1 MNSNEGSIK
10 IAMIKMKKSFLGTG
24 FSYTCSSLIFKKNI
38 YYTVSIFYVKYISCI
53 TLISLT
59 ICSTLCIMSQ
69 TVGMIIY
76 VSFYLCR
83 LLLLTVNFVVCVL
96 FDPSLNVR
104 AGILKIITEM
114 FLPHI
119 GLSELEEECFSKI
132 LPKVHIMLF

>member
-1 MNSNEGSIK
+1 
-10 IAMIKMKKSFLGTG
+10 MKVILKLLDEKVVSWHRFLLL
-24 FSYTCSSLIFKKNI
+24 FLISLFFLII
-38 YYTVSIFYVKYISCI
+38 YYTVSTFFFKCISCI

-76 VSFYLCR
+76 VSFYLYR
-83 LLLLTVNFVVCVL
+83 LLLLTANFVICVL

-104 AGILKIITEM
+104 AGILKVITEM

-132 LPKVHIMLF
+132 LPKVHIMSF